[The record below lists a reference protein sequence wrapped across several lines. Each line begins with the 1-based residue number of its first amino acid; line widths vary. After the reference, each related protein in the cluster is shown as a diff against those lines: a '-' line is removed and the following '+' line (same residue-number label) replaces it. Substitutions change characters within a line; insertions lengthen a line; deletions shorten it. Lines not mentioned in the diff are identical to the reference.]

1 MQVFFLRYDSRKS
14 RFVLVT
20 DGMFWYNGTGTEVY

>member
-20 DGMFWYNGTGTEVY
+20 DRMFWYNEAGMEVY